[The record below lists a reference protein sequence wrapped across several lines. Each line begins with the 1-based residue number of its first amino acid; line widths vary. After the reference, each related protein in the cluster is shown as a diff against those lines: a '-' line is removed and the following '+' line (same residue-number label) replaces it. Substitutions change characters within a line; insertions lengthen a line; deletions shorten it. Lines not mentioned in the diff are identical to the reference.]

1 MFASFIYFL
10 GHLQGALWSSAPCA
24 GLSPY
29 RCHRL
34 GLSTLCVIW
43 YLFLPPSLRWLLRCI
58 LDMFIFW
65 SLCQFVLWLSACVA
79 RFLVAP
85 PTSCGG
91 SVPGCCGGCRRVL
104 FIECSLHNLC
114 GVTLRLWWPLVRFFS
129 RFRPPGLFLAL
140 WNVGF
145 AVPWLPRSFSG
156 LRVPVA
162 AVLSASAKLELAWRP
177 FHRFPDC
184 VHAAVFVTSLLR
196 LGVCGGYPT
205 AFLRFRPILRSSVR
219 HLLSLLRAHN
229 PKNSTIL
236 IGSGKGAALAC
247 FTH

>member
-129 RFRPPGLFLAL
+129 FSSSWALLGPLERRFRRSVAAAVLLWTARACGGGVVCEREVGIGLA
-140 WNVGF
+140 
-145 AVPWLPRSFSG
+145 AISPFSG
-156 LRVPVA
+156 LRPRCGIFDVTVA
-162 AVLSASAKLELAWRP
+162 SGSLWWLS
-177 FHRFPDC
+177 H
-184 VHAAVFVTSLLR
+184 
-196 LGVCGGYPT
+196 GN
-205 AFLRFRPILRSSVR
+205 LRFRPVLCLQCVISCHYSGPITQIILRS
-219 HLLSLLRAHN
+219 
-229 PKNSTIL
+229 
-236 IGSGKGAALAC
+236 
-247 FTH
+247 

>member
-114 GVTLRLWWPLVRFFS
+114 GVTLRPWWPLVRFF
-129 RFRPPGLFLAL
+129 FL
-140 WNVGF
+140 
-145 AVPWLPRSFSG
+145 
-156 LRVPVA
+156 
-162 AVLSASAKLELAWRP
+162 
-177 FHRFPDC
+177 
-184 VHAAVFVTSLLR
+184 VFVLLGSSWPSGTS
-196 LGVCGGYPT
+196 VSP
-205 AFLRFRPILRSSVR
+205 FRGCRGP
-219 HLLSLLRAHN
+219 SLDCACLWRRCCLRARSWNWPGGHFTVFRIA
-229 PKNSTIL
+229 STL
-236 IGSGKGAALAC
+236 RYL
-247 FTH
+247 